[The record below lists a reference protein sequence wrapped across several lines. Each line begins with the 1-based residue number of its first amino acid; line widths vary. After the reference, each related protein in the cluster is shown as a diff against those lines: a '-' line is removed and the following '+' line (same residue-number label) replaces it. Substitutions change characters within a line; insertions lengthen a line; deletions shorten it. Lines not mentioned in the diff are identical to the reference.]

1 MTAYSPDRTGDAAQL
16 FGPLV
21 AVITSV
27 TGGDDSWAAAVDGS
41 SRLEADLRL
50 DSIEIAAL
58 GQALADRF
66 GDQVDLAGYLAELSF
81 DRLVDLTVADL
92 IGFISDRRDGIADR
106 RDGTADRRDGT
117 ADRRDGTAD
126 SQQAMARG
134 R

>member
-1 MTAYSPDRTGDAAQL
+1 MMTAYSPDRPGDDPQL

-21 AVITSV
+21 AVISSV
-27 TGGDDSWAAAVDGS
+27 VGADDSWVAAVDGS

-50 DSIEIAAL
+50 DSLEIAAL

-66 GDQVDLAGYLAELSF
+66 GDQVDLAGYLAGLSF

-92 IGFISDRRDGIADR
+92 IGFIADR
-106 RDGTADRRDGT
+106 LDGAAGRREGTVDRH
-117 ADRRDGTAD
+117 DGTAD
-126 SQQAMARG
+126 SQQAMAGG